1 MEARVARI
9 FRYPVKGLGPESL
22 DSVELTE
29 GQTLPGDRA
38 FALAH
43 GSSHWSSTEPGW
55 RPKSDFVTLLRV
67 EKLARLGVSWDVKG
81 GVLTILRDGK
91 AVARGDP
98 KTIAGRVILEQFFS
112 AFLSG
117 EARGPLRVA
126 SAPGQAL
133 TDVPNPFVSLINQ
146 ASVNDLE
153 RVVRTDVDPVRF
165 RGNLLLEGV
174 GPWRE
179 FEWVGREVTLGKAR
193 LRIAERI
200 GRCGATHVNPER
212 ATRDVNVLQSLMDGF
227 GHTQMGVYAE
237 VVAGGRVAVG
247 DPVAVAKP
255 GTKTG

>member
-22 DSVELTE
+22 DKAELAE
-29 GQTLPGDRA
+29 GKTLPGDRA

-43 GSSHWSSTEPGW
+43 GSSHWSSVDPGW

-67 EKLARLGVSWDVKG
+67 EKLARLGVSWNAKDG
-81 GVLTILRDGK
+81 LLTILRDGK

-98 KTIAGRVILEQFFS
+98 TSLSGRVILEQFFS

-126 SAPGQAL
+126 TVPGQAL
-133 TDVPNPFVSLINQ
+133 TDVPTPFVSLINQ
-146 ASVNDLE
+146 GSVNDLE
-153 RVVRTDVDPVRF
+153 RVVRAPVDPVRF
-165 RGNLLLEGV
+165 RGNFLIEGV

-179 FEWVGREVTLGKAR
+179 FDWVGKEVTLGGAR
-193 LRIAERI
+193 LRIVERT
-200 GRCGATHVNPER
+200 GRCGATHVNPET
-212 ATRDVNVLQSLMDGF
+212 AKRDINVLQSLADGF

-247 DPVAVAKP
+247 DPVAVA
-255 GTKTG
+255 